1 MATHLIAFAWAWFVA
16 GLASGVVLGL
26 GFWRNDYLGGYDAWP
41 RRLTRLGHI
50 AFFGTGLLCLAM
62 GLTAHVLRLEPAA
75 LRWAGALT
83 IAGAVAMPAVCF
95 LSAWRKP
102 WRHAFALPVLGL
114 VGGCGLFL
122 FHLYRE
128 ILP

>member
-1 MATHLIAFAWAWFVA
+1 MATILILFAWAWFVG
-16 GLASGVVLGL
+16 GLLSGVILGL

-50 AFFGTGLLCLAM
+50 AFFGTGLLCLSM
-62 GLTAHVLRLEPAA
+62 GLTAHTLELHAPV
-75 LRWAGALT
+75 LRWAGGLAIT
-83 IAGAVAMPAVCF
+83 GAVTMPIVCF

-122 FHLYRE
+122 FLLFRE
-128 ILP
+128 AMP